1 MLCSSRLKRQ
11 SLTGE
16 TTMAIFKHLNSKIE
30 KSSYDI
36 TIQNIDASND
46 HWGNE
51 KDITQFLGEIEGLSY
66 DKDNFDKNL
75 VKHSLAIIN
84 YNPRTEDM
92 IFYKQGR
99 NIVLLTIADRRSF
112 SDVEWLSRRL
122 EINLK
127 RQGFSF
133 IVIEVLKKEYE
144 EVAKGTKTLPE
155 TWVLDEDLN
164 KRLSRMKNFV
174 NAI

>member
-1 MLCSSRLKRQ
+1 
-11 SLTGE
+11 
-16 TTMAIFKHLNSKIE
+16 
-30 KSSYDI
+30 
-36 TIQNIDASND
+36 
-46 HWGNE
+46 
-51 KDITQFLGEIEGLSY
+51 
-66 DKDNFDKNL
+66 
-75 VKHSLAIIN
+75 
-84 YNPRTEDM
+84 
-92 IFYKQGR
+92 
-99 NIVLLTIADRRSF
+99 LLTIADRRSF